1 MAKKKKKS
9 RNASLAAPSRTAGD
23 SRVKRNR
30 VLYLILSTL
39 AAFVIL
45 EGVISLEAS
54 AGLSFSIIMPV
65 YYVIVTALLLAILYL
80 NKGFSK
86 GDMTPDMFN
95 DSVPPEEAARICAN
109 VNRQKKLAKKLILVL
124 FPFLFAVLL
133 DVIYLFYGDMFTGFL
148 SLFA

>member
-1 MAKKKKKS
+1 
-9 RNASLAAPSRTAGD
+9 
-23 SRVKRNR
+23 
-30 VLYLILSTL
+30 
-39 AAFVIL
+39 
-45 EGVISLEAS
+45 
-54 AGLSFSIIMPV
+54 MPV